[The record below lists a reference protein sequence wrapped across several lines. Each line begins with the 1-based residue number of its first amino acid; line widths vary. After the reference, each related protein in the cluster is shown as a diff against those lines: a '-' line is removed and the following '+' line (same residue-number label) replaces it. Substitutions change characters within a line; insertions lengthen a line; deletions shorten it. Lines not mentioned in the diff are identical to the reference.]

1 MVTSAMGDLGIVALV
16 AWLAGLGAA
25 AGGLVAWLEGSAE
38 SEGKREL
45 VHGVVAF
52 GGGILL
58 AAVAFA
64 LLPMGIELLSTPT
77 LAMTFLGGG
86 LLVCALDARLA
97 RRGGSK
103 GQFLAMVLDFVPE
116 ALALGAVFQASRR
129 TGLLLALFI
138 GLQNLP
144 EGFSAHREHVQAGS
158 SARSSLGMLLA
169 ASLLGPLAAG
179 AGYLALGER
188 PVWTAGI
195 MSAAAGGILYLV
207 FQDVAPSASMRH
219 HWAPAIGAVLGFA
232 TGMLA
237 QVLFG

>member
-1 MVTSAMGDLGIVALV
+1 MGDLGTVALV
-16 AWLAGLGAA
+16 AWLAGLGAIL
-25 AGGLVAWLEGSAE
+25 GGVVAWLEGSAE

-45 VHGVVAF
+45 IHGVVAF

-64 LLPMGIELLSTPT
+64 LLPMGVEVLSPSA
-77 LAMTFLGGG
+77 LSLTFLGGG

-97 RRGGSK
+97 RTGG
-103 GQFLAMVLDFVPE
+103 GEGLFLALVLDFVPE
-116 ALALGAVFQASRR
+116 AVALGAVFQASRR
-129 TGLLLALFI
+129 TGLMLALFI

-144 EGFSAHREHVQAGS
+144 EGFSAHREHVQAGRS
-158 SARSSLGMLLA
+158 PKSSLGMLLA
-169 ASLLGPLAAG
+169 VSLLGPLAAG

-207 FQDVAPSASMRH
+207 FQDVAPNASMRR
-219 HWAPAIGAVLGFA
+219 HWAPALGAVLGFA
-232 TGMLA
+232 TGMLT
-237 QVLFG
+237 QVLCG

>member
-1 MVTSAMGDLGIVALV
+1 MSDLGIVALV

-25 AGGLVAWLEGSAE
+25 VGGLVAWLEGSAE

-45 VHGVVAF
+45 IHGVVAF

-64 LLPMGIELLSTPT
+64 LLPPGIEVLSPWV
-77 LAMTFLGGG
+77 LMLTFLGGG
-86 LLVCALDARLA
+86 SLVCALDAGIA
-97 RRGGSK
+97 RRGGDK

-116 ALALGAVFQASRR
+116 ALALGAVFQSSRR
-129 TGLLLALFI
+129 AGLLLALFI

-144 EGFSAHREHVQAGS
+144 EGFSAHREHVDAGR
-158 SARSSLGMLLA
+158 SARGSMGMLLA
-169 ASLLGPLAAG
+169 VSLLGPLAAG
-179 AGYLALGER
+179 AGYLALSER

-207 FQDVAPSASMRH
+207 FQDVAPSASMRR
-219 HWAPAIGAVLGFA
+219 HWTPALGAVLGFA
-232 TGMLA
+232 AGMLT